1 MRRRN
6 SSMLANAASLVVCG
20 LLAGLVVAAAA
31 FPAAALT
38 GLAAKAGAEE
48 FDSLPSDLVV
58 PHAPQ
63 VTNVYAADGK
73 TLITSLYDENRRD
86 VPISAI
92 SQHMLDAV
100 VASEDQR
107 FFQHNGVDPK
117 GVVRA
122 FVADQKGESQQ
133 GASTLTMQ
141 YVRLAISYSASI
153 SQTVTDATEKSN

>member
-6 SSMLANAASLVVCG
+6 SSMLANAASLIICG

-38 GLAAKAGAEE
+38 GLAAKAGAEQ
-48 FDSLPSDLVV
+48 FDGLPSELEV

-63 VTNVYAADGK
+63 ITNVYASDGK

-86 VPISAI
+86 VPITQIAPVM
-92 SQHMLDAV
+92 QEAV

-117 GVVRA
+117 G
-122 FVADQKGESQQ
+122 
-133 GASTLTMQ
+133 
-141 YVRLAISYSASI
+141 
-153 SQTVTDATEKSN
+153 